1 MILARSMSIPTGQRA
16 VITASVTDAELAVR
30 SREGD
35 EEAFEILYRKYKKP
49 LFNFIYRM
57 VGDYDRSLDLYHDV
71 FVRVITAKRYEP
83 RARFSTWLY
92 RIATN
97 LCINELKKRRP
108 FSLDEEF
115 EKGVKFRAT
124 CGSPEE
130 YTANGQLAEKIKR
143 AVDGLTD
150 IQRAVFTLRHYQ
162 GLSYEDIARVL
173 KCPVGTVKS
182 RLNSSI
188 AALRR
193 ALNEE
198 IKEVTRNDLCHY

>member
-1 MILARSMSIPTGQRA
+1 MILARSISIPTRQRA

-30 SREGD
+30 SRAGD
-35 EEAFEILYRKYKKP
+35 DEAFEILYRKYKKP

-97 LCINELKKRRP
+97 LCINELKKRKP
-108 FSLDEEF
+108 FSLDEQF
-115 EKGVKFRAT
+115 EKGVKFSST

-143 AVDGLTD
+143 AVDDLTD
-150 IQRAVFTLRHYQ
+150 IQRAVFALRHYQ

-193 ALNEE
+193 ALSEE
-198 IKEVTRNDLCHY
+198 IKEVTRNDLCHN